1 LPFLSRDIPGKCIQL
16 QFIVITALTYHSAKH
31 RKDSSTIQPAGGW
44 AALAGDGFDSELAGL
59 LAWPFGKL
67 RPMYLAA
74 LIFDCD
80 GTLADSMPAHYQAW
94 AQTFRLHGIEF
105 SEKRF
110 YQLAGLPTDRIA
122 AIIAAEHGVTLD
134 PAAVARQKDQ
144 QFLTCVDRVKPFEPV
159 VSIARD
165 HRGILPM
172 AVASGSARELVER
185 ELAHLG
191 VLDWFNVV
199 LCAEDVTAPK
209 PAPDIFLTAAQR
221 LGMEPYRCI
230 VYEDSDLGIQGA
242 IAAGMQF
249 VDVRRMR

>member
-1 LPFLSRDIPGKCIQL
+1 
-16 QFIVITALTYHSAKH
+16 
-31 RKDSSTIQPAGGW
+31 
-44 AALAGDGFDSELAGL
+44 
-59 LAWPFGKL
+59 
-67 RPMYLAA
+67 
-74 LIFDCD
+74 
-80 GTLADSMPAHYQAW
+80 
-94 AQTFRLHGIEF
+94 
-105 SEKRF
+105 
-110 YQLAGLPTDRIA
+110 
-122 AIIAAEHGVTLD
+122 
-134 PAAVARQKDQ
+134 
-144 QFLTCVDRVKPFEPV
+144 
-159 VSIARD
+159 
-165 HRGILPM
+165 
-172 AVASGSARELVER
+172 VER